1 MVRRNILNYLH
12 SLTKQLSPIY
22 SPLPSLASFQLHRNA
37 REEQPPTP
45 ERIRSRRNLSQL
57 AGTDASCCRG
67 EGEGESVGEAGTAT
81 RGVAM
86 ESFMKGIRGD
96 APSVLDMDP
105 THTVGGGVEDFYG
118 EDHATED
125 QLVTPWT
132 ISVARSR
139 IFF

>member
-1 MVRRNILNYLH
+1 
-12 SLTKQLSPIY
+12 
-22 SPLPSLASFQLHRNA
+22 
-37 REEQPPTP
+37 
-45 ERIRSRRNLSQL
+45 
-57 AGTDASCCRG
+57 
-67 EGEGESVGEAGTAT
+67 
-81 RGVAM
+81 M